1 MLVKTCLAFLCC
13 LGLLSF
19 AGCIAEPT
27 NQSPVAVIDAS
38 VTNGEAPLTVTF
50 NGSRSSDPDGT
61 IVDYRWDLGDGSTKN
76 GVFMTHTYSQAG
88 AFTVKLTVTDDRG
101 ATGEAAAYI
110 TARKS
115 DCPKDSTDNRKLRII
130 LQSVS
135 VADEIEI
142 WKPDEGNRF
151 VIVDVMMEALA
162 DNQLAN
168 PFLFKVEEEDGTVHT
183 FSIASGALSKSFES
197 ATLDRG
203 QKTGGQI
210 AFEVRLQAR
219 QLKLHYEPLFDSNKM
234 KLCFSIP

>member
-1 MLVKTCLAFLCC
+1 MLAKTCLAFLCC
-13 LGLLSF
+13 ISLLSF
-19 AGCIAEPT
+19 TGCIAEPT

-38 VTNGEAPLTVTF
+38 ATNGEAPLTVTF

-61 IVDYRWDLGDGSTKN
+61 IVDYRWDLGDGNTKN
-76 GVFMTHTYSQAG
+76 GVSVTHTYSQAG
-88 AFTVKLTVTDDRG
+88 AFTVRLTVTDDQG
-101 ATGEAAAYI
+101 ASGEAIISI
-110 TARKS
+110 TARKP
-115 DCPKDSTDNRKLRII
+115 DCPRDSTDNGKLR
-130 LQSVS
+130 LTLRSVS

-151 VIVDVMMEALA
+151 VIIDVMMEALA

-168 PFLFKVEEEDGTVHT
+168 PFLFKLEEEDGTVHT
-183 FSIASGALSKSFES
+183 FSIASGALPRAFES

-219 QLKLHYEPLFDSNKM
+219 QLRLHYEPLFDSNKM